1 MAFFDVKTRESKQIV
16 AGAQIRTFWG
26 EQTLLSLVDIE
37 PGVEVP
43 LHTHPNE
50 QSGIILNGELEM
62 GIEKEVKILSEGD
75 IYIIPAGVEHYAK
88 SYSGKAQVLDIFT
101 PVREDYKY

>member
-1 MAFFDVKTRESKQIV
+1 MAFFNVNTREAKEIV
-16 AGAQIRTFWG
+16 TGAQIRTFWG

-37 PGVEVP
+37 PGVEVG

-62 GIEKEVKILSEGD
+62 GIGKEVKMLSEGD
-75 IYIIPAGVEHYAK
+75 VYIIPAGVEHYAK
-88 SYSGKAQVLDIFT
+88 SYSTRAQVLDIFT